1 MNLYSKYILPHLI
14 DLAMRNKEVTRQRA
28 KIIPPLQG
36 SVLEVG
42 IGSGLNLRFYSPHV
56 TRLYALEPSPELLR
70 MAQPKAV
77 NIPFPVDF
85 LNESAQQISLADQTV
100 DNVVV
105 TWVLCS
111 IPDPLMAL
119 REMKR
124 VLRPE
129 GKLVFIEHGL
139 ASDVTVQAWQNWL
152 NPLWQRMA
160 GGCHLNRKIDDLI
173 SSAGFELTSLET
185 MYLAGPRPLTYT
197 YHGIGLPTGA
207 V

>member
-14 DLAMRNKEVTRQRA
+14 DLAMRNPEVTRQRA
-28 KIIPPLQG
+28 KIIPPLRG
-36 SVLEVG
+36 AVLEVG

-70 MAQPKAV
+70 MARPKAA

-111 IPDPLMAL
+111 IPDPLRAL

-124 VLRPE
+124 VLSPE

-139 ASDVTVQAWQNWL
+139 ASDVAVRVWQNRL

-173 SSAGFELTSLET
+173 GSAGFELASLET
-185 MYLAGPRPLTYT
+185 LYLAGPRPLTYT
-197 YHGIGLPTGA
+197 YYGIGLPM
-207 V
+207 